1 MKIKTRV
8 LLYNSLMVPL
18 SLIALLMI
26 GSFVI
31 GLWGRGSEFAAD
43 RGATKV
49 TELLNAVED
58 REAAEEL
65 ADDLASLGYTLYVFS
80 PADRTLPFDADG
92 ALHGFASEEART
104 LNVSGSTYVIRAVS
118 PYLLV
123 AAGGGRVSGQPRS
136 LKQLLITFLSV
147 GGVSAAV
154 IVALSYIFTSILL
167 RHISRPLNAL
177 ASGAQRV
184 EDGDLSHPIDYP
196 GDDEFKPVCDSFDHM
211 QRHLQSER
219 EKNAAYERARTD
231 LVSGISHDLRT
242 PLTSVKGY
250 IKGIQDGI
258 ANTPEKVDR
267 YLRTAYDK
275 AGEMD
280 VLLQRL
286 FFFSNME
293 TGNMMLSKKPLDLR
307 DLTRY
312 YVDEASLEPRM
323 QQIVFETD
331 FPTEPCVVSAD
342 AQMLRRVFNNL
353 TENAVK
359 YSEADPLHIHI
370 ALRNEGDACVITFRD
385 NGRGV
390 EEHQLRSLFDQFW
403 RADSARQQE
412 GGSSTGLGLYIV
424 KYIIDSHG
432 GSVTADNDGGLRM
445 TIRLPRATVEQQ

>member
-1 MKIKTRV
+1 
-8 LLYNSLMVPL
+8 
-18 SLIALLMI
+18 
-26 GSFVI
+26 
-31 GLWGRGSEFAAD
+31 
-43 RGATKV
+43 
-49 TELLNAVED
+49 
-58 REAAEEL
+58 
-65 ADDLASLGYTLYVFS
+65 
-80 PADRTLPFDADG
+80 
-92 ALHGFASEEART
+92 
-104 LNVSGSTYVIRAVS
+104 
-118 PYLLV
+118 
-123 AAGGGRVSGQPRS
+123 
-136 LKQLLITFLSV
+136 
-147 GGVSAAV
+147 
-154 IVALSYIFTSILL
+154 
-167 RHISRPLNAL
+167 
-177 ASGAQRV
+177 
-184 EDGDLSHPIDYP
+184 
-196 GDDEFKPVCDSFDHM
+196 
-211 QRHLQSER
+211 
-219 EKNAAYERARTD
+219 
-231 LVSGISHDLRT
+231 
-242 PLTSVKGY
+242 VKGY

-359 YSEADPLHIHI
+359 YSGADPLHIHI

-445 TIRLPRATVEQQ
+445 TFRLPRAKEEQQ